1 MKIQTYKSSR
11 KHLFEIQQTQ
21 VALTEINCDHFRKGA
36 KIQRKRSK
44 NYIIGIFKSKSQ
56 LT

>member
-11 KHLFEIQQTQ
+11 KHLIEIQQTQ
-21 VALTEINCDHFRKGA
+21 VALTEINCDHFCEGA
-36 KIQRKRSK
+36 QIQRKRSK